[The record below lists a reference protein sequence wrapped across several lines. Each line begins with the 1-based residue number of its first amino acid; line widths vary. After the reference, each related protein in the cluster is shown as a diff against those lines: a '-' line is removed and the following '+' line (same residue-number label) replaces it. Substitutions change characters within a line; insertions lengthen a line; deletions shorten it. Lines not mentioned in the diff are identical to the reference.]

1 MSAEPSRDPFVREM
15 LAAALPCTLT
25 SLDADGCPYSVVVW
39 CALHGDR
46 FTVNAGDGHWL
57 ANLRRDP
64 RVSLAIVDTENI
76 LRHVAVQGTVVAIE
90 PDPDYEH
97 IDSLS
102 QAYEGRRYQ
111 YSLPED
117 EPRFRVTIEPDRIRT
132 HDFAP
137 PGEPIR

>member
-1 MSAEPSRDPFVREM
+1 MSDRTRDPFVREM
-15 LAAALPCTLT
+15 LAAPHPCSLT
-25 SLDADGCPYSVVVW
+25 SLDANGRPYGVVVW
-39 CALHGDR
+39 CALDGDR

-64 RVSLAIVDTENI
+64 RVSLVIVDTENI

-90 PDPDYEH
+90 PDPDHEH

-102 QAYEGRRYQ
+102 QAYEGRPYQ

-117 EPRFRVTIEPDRIRT
+117 EPRYRLTIEPERIRGF
-132 HDFAP
+132 DFAP
-137 PGEPIR
+137 PEERIR

>member
-1 MSAEPSRDPFVREM
+1 VSEAVRDPFVREM
-15 LAAALPCTLT
+15 LAAAHPCCLT
-25 SLDADGCPYSVVVW
+25 SLDRDGRPYGVVVW
-39 CALHGDR
+39 CALDGGR

-64 RVSLAIVDTENI
+64 RVSLVIVDTENI

-90 PDPDYEH
+90 PDPDYAH

-102 QAYEGRRYQ
+102 QAYEKRPYQ

-117 EPRFRVTIEPDRIRT
+117 EPRYRLEVEPDRIRT
-132 HDFAP
+132 LDFAP
-137 PGEPIR
+137 AEERIR